1 VALGCVTAAL
11 AIAQAALLA
20 TAISGA
26 FMDGRDLAALGA
38 ALAALAIVFLVR
50 AVTAWSQEWVA
61 LRCSAAVKSTLRMK
75 LLRAAARPSPGE
87 VDATRSGEIV
97 ILATRGLDALDAY
110 FGRYLPQMA
119 LAMIVPAVVVVCLF
133 TVDLVAGLT
142 VLLTLPLIPM
152 FMALIGAAT
161 VRRRKRRWD
170 ALTRLS
176 RHFLDVVGGLPT
188 LRVFGRA
195 EAQIGRLERVT
206 DDYRRES
213 MATLR
218 VAFLSAFA
226 LELAATLSVALVAV
240 GIGLRLDD
248 GSLDLRTGLF
258 ALVLAPEA
266 YLPMRQLG
274 VRFHAAEEG
283 LAAADAAFRVIEA
296 GEAASGEA
304 AAGAG
309 AIDAGVA
316 GAGAIDARVAGAGAP
331 AGTATAGEPVPDLSG
346 AEIRLVDVS
355 VRQPGRNLEAPHD
368 LSAVLRPGELVALAG
383 SSGVGKTTIIEV
395 LLGLRT
401 ADRGRVQIVDACGRC
416 VDLTALDRDQWHRHV
431 AWVPQ
436 QPYCFPGTIAEN
448 VRLAAPGA
456 SDGDVAAAL
465 AVVGLAGLDPEAALG
480 EGGTGVSSG
489 QRRRI
494 GVARALLRRGDL
506 VLLDE
511 PTAGLDEASEA
522 TVLRAIRED
531 ARRNARMVL
540 LVAHRPAALAI
551 ADRVVR
557 VAAREGTEGEAA
569 DAGAGDGRS
578 DGGAANGQAR
588 QGILED
594 TAPEGVR

>member
-1 VALGCVTAAL
+1 VALGCVTAVL

-26 FMDGRDLAALGA
+26 FLDGRDLAALGFA
-38 ALAALAIVFLVR
+38 MAALAIVFSLR
-50 AVTAWSQEWVA
+50 AATAWGQEWVA

-75 LLRAAARPSPGE
+75 VLRASARPSPGE
-87 VDATRSGEIV
+87 VDAARGGEIV
-97 ILATRGLDALDAY
+97 ILVTRGLDALDAY

-119 LAMIVPAVVVVCLF
+119 LAMIVPVVVVICLF

-142 VLLTLPLIPM
+142 VLLTLPLIPL
-152 FMALIGAAT
+152 FMALIGSAT
-161 VRRRKRRWD
+161 VRRRKKRWD
-170 ALTRLS
+170 ALARLS

-195 EAQIGRLERVT
+195 EAQVDRLERVT

-296 GEAASGEA
+296 GAPATTPAGEGA
-304 AAGAG
+304 IETGGAG
-309 AIDAGVA
+309 IPAS
-316 GAGAIDARVAGAGAP
+316 AGAP
-331 AGTATAGEPVPDLSG
+331 GRRPVPDLRG
-346 AEIRLVDVS
+346 AEIRLSNVS
-355 VRQPGRNLEAPHD
+355 VRQPGRDLEAPYAF
-368 LSAVLRPGELVALAG
+368 SAVLRPGEVVALAG
-383 SSGVGKTTIIEV
+383 SSGVGKTTLIEV
-395 LLGLRT
+395 LLGLRA
-401 ADRGRVQIVDACGRC
+401 ADRGRVEIAGARGTCL
-416 VDLTALDRDQWHRHV
+416 DLAAVDRDEWHRHV

-448 VRLAAPGA
+448 VRLAAPEA
-456 SDGDVAAAL
+456 SDGDVATAL
-465 AVVGLAGLDPEAALG
+465 AAVGLADLNPKAALG

-494 GVARALLRRGDL
+494 GVARALLRGGDL

-511 PTAGLDEASEA
+511 PTAGLDERSEA
-522 TVLRAIRED
+522 IVLEAIRQD
-531 ARRNARMVL
+531 ARRNERMVL

-551 ADRVVR
+551 ADRVVE
-557 VAAREGTEGEAA
+557 VAAREGRRGAEAVEV
-569 DAGAGDGRS
+569 GARDGRGDG
-578 DGGAANGQAR
+578 AAPNGQAR
-588 QGILED
+588 QGILEGP
-594 TAPEGVR
+594 APEGAR